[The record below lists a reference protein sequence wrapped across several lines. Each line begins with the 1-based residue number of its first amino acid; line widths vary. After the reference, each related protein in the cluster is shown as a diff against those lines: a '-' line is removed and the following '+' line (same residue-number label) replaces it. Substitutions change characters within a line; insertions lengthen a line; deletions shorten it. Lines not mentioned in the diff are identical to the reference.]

1 MCRISDYRNLE
12 VWKKAHSLAL
22 DIYRVSGELPTSE
35 RYGLQSQ
42 MRRSAASIPENIA
55 EGSGRSTDRDFARFL
70 STAIGSACEL
80 EYQLLLGLDLGYLDE
95 DIARPAREDVSEVRR
110 MLRALRGYLKRSGN
124 LPMS

>member
-1 MCRISDYRNLE
+1 MCRISDYRNLD

-22 DIYRVSGELPTSE
+22 DMYRVSRELPTSE

-42 MRRSAASIPENIA
+42 IRRSAASIAANIA

-80 EYQLLLGLDLGYLDE
+80 EYQLLLGQDLGYPDE
-95 DIARPAREDVSEVRR
+95 DVARPARNDVSEVRR
-110 MLRALRGYLKRSGN
+110 MLKALRGYLK
-124 LPMS
+124 LTDD

>member
-1 MCRISDYRNLE
+1 VCRISDYRNLD

-22 DIYRVSGELPTSE
+22 DMYRVSRELPTSE

-42 MRRSAASIPENIA
+42 IRRSAASIAANIA

-80 EYQLLLGLDLGYLDE
+80 EYQLLLGQDLGYLGE
-95 DIARPAREDVSEVRR
+95 DVARPARNDVSEVRR
-110 MLRALRGYLKRSGN
+110 MLKALRGYLK
-124 LPMS
+124 LTDD